1 MSIMQIAAEFSDNEW
16 FVRRD
21 FDQPGVSVA
30 HFESKTFRS
39 IASCRRCWSVSA
51 ERHPIAIIFSR
62 KIILKPVPFSL
73 RLIEPVHM
81 PDPLQI
87 IRALSAHEIDNVPV
101 GRDVPRW
108 SILCPTVP
116 FPIPAKP
123 VSIRFR
129 PPLDQNRRA
138 ESFGVARPGAKID
151 IEISS
156 DNLAQRKGFLR
167 MPLIDI
173 RTQHQPDIRNF
184 LAISNPAAHDSWK
197 FS

>member
-1 MSIMQIAAEFSDNEW
+1 MQIAAEFRDNDW
-16 FVRRD
+16 LPWRNSRKARI
-21 FDQPGVSVA
+21 SIA
-30 HFESKTFRS
+30 HFKRETLAAVAGHWRGWS
-39 IASCRRCWSVSA
+39 ISA
-51 ERHPIAIIFSR
+51 ECNPIAITLSG
-62 KIILKPVPFSL
+62 KIILEPVPFSL
-73 RLIEPVHM
+73 RLVEPIGM

-87 IRALSAHEIDNVPV
+87 IRALGTHKIDNMPV
-101 GRDVPRW
+101 SRNVAGW
-108 SILCPTVP
+108 SFLCPAVP
-116 FPIPAKP
+116 LPIPAKP
-123 VSIRFR
+123 VSIRLRAPF
-129 PPLDQNRRA
+129 DQNGRSEILRIL
-138 ESFGVARPGAKID
+138 RPSAKID